1 MWLLIIGIVSMFVLL
16 GLGFAV
22 VYTCLFIVW
31 LISFFFDRD
40 ERKKGSQAME
50 AHTQQTMQMVNQL
63 KAENEAMREEISR
76 RQSKTQ
82 NKK

>member
-16 GLGFAV
+16 GLGFVV

-40 ERKKGSQAME
+40 ERKQGAQEME

-63 KAENEAMREEISR
+63 KSENQAMSEKI
-76 RQSKTQ
+76 
-82 NKK
+82 NGKKNTSQK